1 MHHVEILDARTLSD
15 ADARAI
21 AELLV
26 KVWPKPGK
34 TVEFRQQQMLD
45 MGRGYHGSD
54 AQAPRS
60 ALIRENGRVIAHAA
74 LIPRTIGTTAGELT
88 IAGLARVCTDPDC
101 RGQGLGELVVRA
113 IFDVVDDGSFSFAF
127 FQTNSRIQPF
137 YEKLGACLATNPVIN
152 SYSQDLHDPFWDEI
166 KMRYPNG
173 SNWPERQIDL
183 RGPGY

>member
-1 MHHVEILDARTLSD
+1 MHHVEIIDARTLSA

-21 AELLV
+21 GELLV

-45 MGRGYHGSD
+45 MGHGFHGPD
-54 AQAPRS
+54 AHAPRS
-60 ALIRENGRVIAHAA
+60 ALIRDAGKVIAHAA
-74 LIPRTIGTTAGELT
+74 LIPRKVGTTAGDLDL
-88 IAGLARVCTDPDC
+88 AGLARVCTDPDY
-101 RGQGLGELVVRA
+101 RGHGLGELVVKA
-113 IFDVVDDGSFSFAF
+113 IFKAVDEGAFPFAF

-152 SYSQDLHDPFWDEI
+152 SQSQDLHDPFWDEI
-166 KMRYPNG
+166 KMRYPKD
-173 SNWPERQIDL
+173 SNWPEGQIDL

>member
-1 MHHVEILDARTLSD
+1 MDHVEIIDARTLTE
-15 ADARAI
+15 ADALAI
-21 AELLV
+21 GELLV

-45 MGRGYHGSD
+45 MGKGFQGAD

-60 ALIRENGRVIAHAA
+60 ALIRDDGKVIAHAA
-74 LIPRTIGTTAGELT
+74 LIPRTVGTSKGELT
-88 IAGLARVCTDPDC
+88 LAGLARVCTDPDY
-101 RGQGLGELVVRA
+101 RGHGLGELVVKA
-113 IFDVVDDGSFSFAF
+113 IFDAVDDGTFSFAF

-152 SYSQDLHDPFWDEI
+152 SQSQDLHDPFWDEI
-166 KMRYPNG
+166 KMRYPKDG
-173 SNWPERQIDL
+173 DWPEGQIDL

>member
-1 MHHVEILDARTLSD
+1 MHDVEIIDARKLSD

-21 AELLV
+21 GELLV

-45 MGRGYHGSD
+45 MGHGYDGPD

-60 ALIRENGRVIAHAA
+60 ALIRENSRVIAHAA
-74 LIPRTIGTTAGELT
+74 LIPRTISTTAGEFN
-88 IAGLARVCTDPDC
+88 IAGLARVCTDPDY
-101 RGQGLGELVVRA
+101 RGHGLGELVVKA
-113 IFDVVDDGSFSFAF
+113 IFDAVDDGAFRFAL

-137 YEKLGACLATNPVIN
+137 YEKLGACLVTNPLIN
-152 SYSQDLHDPFWDEI
+152 SQSQDLHDPFWDEI
-166 KMRYPNG
+166 KMRYPKDG
-173 SNWPERQIDL
+173 GWPEGQIDL